1 MCFRRSDEFVGRD
14 TPLNHGRHET
24 SLLNQIPPQMKRYW
38 YSNSDV
44 KTQWGDLRRRQ
55 LNLNSWLTRS

>member
-1 MCFRRSDEFVGRD
+1 
-14 TPLNHGRHET
+14 L
-24 SLLNQIPPQMKRYW
+24 KRYW

-55 LNLNSWLTRS
+55 LNLDSWLTRN